1 MSEDGK
7 RLSKV
12 IAAIDAANARD
23 PNKIAVGGELQPA
36 ELVYGRRMSE
46 TLARM
51 APHASEPLRI
61 AARGQHIERW
71 TSPRAS
77 YAAGRVGYLKWR
89 KDLQGFHAR
98 RIGEIMVA
106 AGYDA
111 GGVERV
117 GALIRKERLKSDAD
131 AQMIEDVACVGSSST
146 TSPTSW
152 PRPMRTSSPAS
163 YRRGRATRP
172 ASSPSPRPRRG
183 YSNRAWHGCAPAAE
197 RDVATPI
204 VNLSIDYQPDA

>member
-7 RLSKV
+7 RLTEV

-23 PNKIAVGGELQPA
+23 PNKIALGGEPQPA

-51 APHASEPLRI
+51 APHAPEHLRI

-71 TSPRAS
+71 SSPRAS
-77 YAAGRVGYLKWR
+77 YAAGRVGYLKGR

-106 AGYDA
+106 AGYGPRGLEP
-111 GGVERV
+111 GGPLRRHERPEP
-117 GALIRKERLKSDAD
+117 GA
-131 AQMIEDVACVGSSST
+131 
-146 TSPTSW
+146 
-152 PRPMRTSSPAS
+152 
-163 YRRGRATRP
+163 
-172 ASSPSPRPRRG
+172 
-183 YSNRAWHGCAPAAE
+183 
-197 RDVATPI
+197 
-204 VNLSIDYQPDA
+204 